1 MFELIDNWLL
11 DVIFQ
16 PFQNKFQRI
25 TGKNC
30 FFLARQFFIVSM
42 VTYLFFAW
50 FCSVDIFIGSIL
62 SLSVVVIV
70 LDFIGCW
77 IIITIHEK
85 EYINNKMTCNNLR
98 TSTIKRRLMCINSLS
113 VLFIFFIPITI
124 VFFTSQLITNIVV
137 FASLYFLF
145 NFIGSYFVA
154 CTPLP
159 PGSNWFKETKRKL
172 GDLLKPKPKLEP
184 IPIRI
189 K

>member
-30 FFLARQFFIVSM
+30 FFLAKQFFIASM
-42 VTYLFFAW
+42 VAYLFFAW
-50 FCSVDIFIGSIL
+50 FCSVDIFIGTIL
-62 SLSVVVIV
+62 SLSVAVII

-85 EYINNKMTCNNLR
+85 EYIDNKMTCNNLR
-98 TSTIKRRLMCINSLS
+98 ISMIKRRLMCINSFP
-113 VLFIFFIPITI
+113 VLFIFFIPVAIL
-124 VFFTSQLITNIVV
+124 FSTSQFITTIVV

-145 NFIGSYFVA
+145 NFMGSYLVA

-159 PGSNWFKETKRKL
+159 PGSNWFKEMKKKL
-172 GDLLKPKPKLEP
+172 GD
-184 IPIRI
+184 
-189 K
+189 